1 MDGKTFEDTSDF
13 NVYTVETIIQIGK
26 DNPQTA
32 PKIEGS
38 LAYTLCYTSGT
49 TGDPKG
55 AIITHSNFLALM
67 AGLNFS
73 DCKYRKTDY
82 NLSYLPLA
90 HIYERA
96 VYNLCAISGAKI
108 GVFCGDKKKLLED
121 MAYLKPTI
129 FASVARLY
137 NKFFALMKAK
147 IPEPKKG
154 QFASMF
160 GGRVRLMITASAP
173 ISNEVKAFFINALGV
188 PMLEAYGQ
196 TENSGLAN
204 LTMIDDN
211 INGHVG
217 GICVS
222 LEEKLVDIPDMNYL
236 TSDVDE
242 NGKPTPRGE
251 VCLRGFGVIP
261 GYYMMEKKS
270 AEAIDEHGWLHT
282 GDVGEI
288 LPSGAIKI
296 IDRKKNLFKLSQGE
310 YVAPEK
316 IENLYVKIPYIAEVF
331 VFGDSLK
338 DYCVGFFV
346 ADENMFPLTAKKL
359 GFEGTIEEL
368 CENQDLMLLLWNDIY
383 KSGKS
388 EGLHGFEQ
396 VKQIKFLHE
405 SLADHDLL
413 TETFKLRR
421 HKAKLYFKEEID
433 ILYGKEAYRFKK

>member
-1 MDGKTFEDTSDF
+1 
-13 NVYTVETIIQIGK
+13 
-26 DNPQTA
+26 
-32 PKIEGS
+32 
-38 LAYTLCYTSGT
+38 
-49 TGDPKG
+49 
-55 AIITHSNFLALM
+55 
-67 AGLNFS
+67 
-73 DCKYRKTDY
+73 
-82 NLSYLPLA
+82 
-90 HIYERA
+90 
-96 VYNLCAISGAKI
+96 
-108 GVFCGDKKKLLED
+108 
-121 MAYLKPTI
+121 
-129 FASVARLY
+129 
-137 NKFFALMKAK
+137 
-147 IPEPKKG
+147 
-154 QFASMF
+154 
-160 GGRVRLMITASAP
+160 
-173 ISNEVKAFFINALGV
+173 
-188 PMLEAYGQ
+188 
-196 TENSGLAN
+196 
-204 LTMIDDN
+204 MIDDN

-242 NGKPTPRGE
+242 NGKSTPRGE

-346 ADENMFPLTAKKL
+346 ADEVMFPLTAKKL

-368 CENQDLMLLLWNDIY
+368 CEN
-383 KSGKS
+383 
-388 EGLHGFEQ
+388 
-396 VKQIKFLHE
+396 
-405 SLADHDLL
+405 
-413 TETFKLRR
+413 
-421 HKAKLYFKEEID
+421 
-433 ILYGKEAYRFKK
+433 